1 MADRHFQSE
10 DKMSD
15 KSSTTVARR
24 SFLTRLGA
32 GISVAGASL
41 VVGAPEAAAQ
51 AASASGSGGRFQ
63 AARHTQDDW
72 MDQVPGK
79 HRFVFD
85 TTSAAGFG
93 SAVAYANNFLTA
105 SESGYGLKDPDGAV
119 IVVARHFATPF
130 AYKDAIWAKYG
141 GVLTGVTSLND
152 PKTKQPPTL
161 NLFNAAGYDDLRQY
175 GHDRRHSD
183 QARRAIRRLPD
194 GHEVF
199 FGHARQVERRECRCH
214 LQRNSGQSGPELAH
228 RAGRN
233 RRSQPRAGAR
243 VYARICGLVSVGVQ
257 AFRPAPGSA
266 FSDAGRKAC
275 TTPERERFGP
285 GRER

>member
-1 MADRHFQSE
+1 MADKHSRSE

-15 KSSTTVARR
+15 NNSTPVARR

-41 VVGAPEAAAQ
+41 VAGATEAAAQ
-51 AASASGSGGRFQ
+51 TASAGGGGGRGAFQ

-72 MDQVPGK
+72 MDQLPGK

-85 TTSAAGFG
+85 TTSASGFG

-141 GVLTGVTSLND
+141 GTLAGVTSLND
-152 PKTKQPPTL
+152 PKTKQAPTI
-161 NLFNAAGYDDLRQY
+161 NLFNAAGYEDLANMGTTVDTLIKR
-175 GHDRRHSD
+175 
-183 QARRAIRRLPD
+183 
-194 GHEVF
+194 
-199 FGHARQVERRECRCH
+199 
-214 LQRNSGQSGPELAH
+214 
-228 RAGRN
+228 
-233 RRSQPRAGAR
+233 
-243 VYARICGLVSVGVQ
+243 GVQ
-257 AFRPAPGSA
+257 FAVCQMATKFFAGMLAKSSGGSA
-266 FSDAGRKAC
+266 DAIYNEVVANLIPNSHIVPAGIVAVNRAQ
-275 TTPERERFGP
+275 ERGYTLASAV
-285 GRER
+285 